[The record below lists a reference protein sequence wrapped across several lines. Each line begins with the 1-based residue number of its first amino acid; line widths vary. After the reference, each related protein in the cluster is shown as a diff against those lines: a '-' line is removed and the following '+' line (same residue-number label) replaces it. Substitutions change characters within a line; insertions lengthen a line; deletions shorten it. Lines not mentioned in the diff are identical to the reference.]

1 MKPEERE
8 VVTMEPLLLSAS
20 DAAKALGGISVDLLQ
35 RLPVRRVRLGKRVLF
50 SVDDDDENNWVS
62 MPVPEAKPS

>member
-50 SVDDDDENNWVS
+50 PVDDLRGYIETCKVES
-62 MPVPEAKPS
+62 HE

>member
-35 RLPVRRVRLGKRVLF
+35 RLPVNRLRLGTRVLF
-50 SVDDDDENNWVS
+50 PVDDLRAYIETCKVES
-62 MPVPEAKPS
+62 HE